1 MHPVQVEVT
10 PMAPDGNHLFAV
22 TRRGTLMRP
31 EPSDP
36 DEAEG
41 VLNPGCARGPDGAL
55 YLFPR
60 EVGHGNCSCI
70 GVCRVQFGADGEAT
84 GVERL
89 GHALEP
95 TAPYEHESPAIYGC
109 EDARVVYVACVQRYV
124 MTYVAL
130 TPIGPRAALATS
142 EDLFTWQRLGLIDFR
157 LEGDIDLGV
166 YCNKDALL
174 FAQPVIGPEGRPALA
189 LLHRPMYVLAT
200 PEAIIALPRPA
211 WVSEPRESIWI
222 SYADLDAVTADLRA
236 LTRFRGHQILSSP
249 QAAWERL
256 KIGGGAPPLLTH
268 LGWLLIYH
276 GVTGDPQASFEL
288 DPSHRP
294 VRYSAGAMVLDRD
307 DPRQIRYRSAHPI
320 LWPALPE
327 ERAGVVGSVVFP
339 TGLDPRSPPA
349 PGARVDLY
357 YGIADKAIGVG
368 SFTLPAALPSPS
380 RRVPLRS
387 SLLAPRVGD
396 AQWRA
401 HVAALD
407 GEPGA

>member
-1 MHPVQVEVT
+1 MVPN
-10 PMAPDGNHLFAV
+10 GNQLFAV
-22 TRRGTLMRP
+22 TRHGTLMRP

-70 GVCRVQFGADGEAT
+70 GVCRVQFGADGEAI

-89 GHALEP
+89 AHALEP
-95 TAPYEHESPAIYGC
+95 TEPYEHESPTIYGC
-109 EDARVVYVACVQRYV
+109 EDARVVYVACLQRYV

-142 EDLFTWQRLGLIDFR
+142 A
-157 LEGDIDLGV
+157 DLGV

-189 LLHRPMYVLAT
+189 LLHRPMYVLAM
-200 PEAIIALPRPA
+200 PDAIMALPRPA

-222 SYADLDAVTADLRA
+222 SYADLDAVTADLHA
-236 LTRFRGHQILSSP
+236 LTRFSGHQILASP

-276 GVTGDPQASFEL
+276 GVTGASAPQSGFEL

-307 DPRQIRYRSAHPI
+307 DPRQIRYRSARPI
-320 LWPALPE
+320 LWPARPE

-349 PGARVDLY
+349 PDARVDLY
-357 YGIADKAIGVG
+357 YGIADRAIGVG
-368 SFTLPAALPSPS
+368 SFILPASLP
-380 RRVPLRS
+380 
-387 SLLAPRVGD
+387 GD
-396 AQWRA
+396 AQRRA
-401 HVAALD
+401 RADALD
-407 GEPGA
+407 GELGALRSASPRDQTAAAATAAAPSLSPSAGSSLP